1 MNKSPTMLAVSRQYV
16 WIKMAKYIYKLFLG
30 CWTHCYS
37 ILLVSRVVRRPGNRM
52 WSITFRGRSGNYRI
66 WRNLP
71 SEKLRAK
78 NAGFLLSLCFVFL
91 KKSILFVPQN
101 VQYWMKKM
109 DAAQWT
115 NQSSRGNVLCFYK
128 LCLVLRIIA
137 FVLFMHLSISSKTHR
152 WCRWWEGKICSL
164 L

>member
-37 ILLVSRVVRRPGNRM
+37 FPGSSDVREIECCRLLSKGDRKLP
-52 WSITFRGRSGNYRI
+52 
-66 WRNLP
+66 NLKE
-71 SEKLRAK
+71 STLGKIARAK
-78 NAGFLLSLCFVFL
+78 NAGFLCSLWFVFL

-109 DAAQWT
+109 DAAQWS
-115 NQSSRGNVLCFYK
+115 NQSSRGNVLCFHK
-128 LCLVLRIIA
+128 VCLVLRIIA
-137 FVLFMHLSISSKTHR
+137 FVLFTHLSISSKTHR
-152 WCRWWEGKICSL
+152 WCRWSEGKICSL

>member
-1 MNKSPTMLAVSRQYV
+1 MNNFPTMLAVSRQYMFELK
-16 WIKMAKYIYKLFLG
+16 WQNTF
-30 CWTHCYS
+30 TNFS
-37 ILLVSRVVRRPGNRM
+37 SVVELTATRFQGRPTSGKSNVV
-52 WSITFRGRSGNYRI
+52 GRSGNYRI
-66 WRNLP
+66 WRNLT

-78 NAGFLLSLCFVFL
+78 KAGFLLSLCFVFL
-91 KKSILFVPQN
+91 KKSILFVLQN

-109 DAAQWT
+109 DAAQWS

-137 FVLFMHLSISSKTHR
+137 FVLFVHLSILSKTH
-152 WCRWWEGKICSL
+152 RWWEGKICSL

>member
-1 MNKSPTMLAVSRQYV
+1 MFELKWQNTFTNFSSAVELTATRFQGHPRSGKSN
-16 WIKMAKYIYKLFLG
+16 
-30 CWTHCYS
+30 
-37 ILLVSRVVRRPGNRM
+37 VVDYFPRE
-52 WSITFRGRSGNYRI
+52 IGNYRI

-78 NAGFLLSLCFVFL
+78 NAGFLSTLCFVFL
-91 KKSILFVPQN
+91 KKSVLFVPRN
-101 VQYWMKKM
+101 VQCWMKKM
-109 DAAQWT
+109 DAAQWS

-137 FVLFMHLSISSKTHR
+137 FVLFVLLSISSKTHR

>member
-1 MNKSPTMLAVSRQYV
+1 MFELKWQNTFTNFSSAVELTATRFQGHPRSWKSN
-16 WIKMAKYIYKLFLG
+16 
-30 CWTHCYS
+30 
-37 ILLVSRVVRRPGNRM
+37 VVDYFPREIGNC
-52 WSITFRGRSGNYRI
+52 RI

-78 NAGFLLSLCFVFL
+78 NAGFLSTSCFVCL
-91 KKSILFVPQN
+91 KKSILFVPRN

-109 DAAQWT
+109 DAAQWS

-137 FVLFMHLSISSKTHR
+137 FVFFMHLSISSKTHR

>member
-1 MNKSPTMLAVSRQYV
+1 MFELKWQNTFTNFSSAVELTAARFQGRPTS
-16 WIKMAKYIYKLFLG
+16 G
-30 CWTHCYS
+30 T
-37 ILLVSRVVRRPGNRM
+37 

-78 NAGFLLSLCFVFL
+78 NAGFLFSLCFVFL
-91 KKSILFVPQN
+91 KKSILFVLQN

-109 DAAQWT
+109 DATQWS

-128 LCLVLRIIA
+128 LCLALRIIA

-152 WCRWWEGKICSL
+152 WCRWWKGKICSL

>member
-1 MNKSPTMLAVSRQYV
+1 MNKSPTMLAVSRQYMFELKWQNTFTNFSSAV
-16 WIKMAKYIYKLFLG
+16 QLTA
-30 CWTHCYS
+30 T
-37 ILLVSRVVRRPGNRM
+37 VSRVVRRPGNRM